1 MLQNPLLNEKMQE
14 PPKKPITNQAMAV
27 LLLSS
32 PFFTAQDGFN
42 KINKKS

>member
-1 MLQNPLLNEKMQE
+1 
-14 PPKKPITNQAMAV
+14 MAV